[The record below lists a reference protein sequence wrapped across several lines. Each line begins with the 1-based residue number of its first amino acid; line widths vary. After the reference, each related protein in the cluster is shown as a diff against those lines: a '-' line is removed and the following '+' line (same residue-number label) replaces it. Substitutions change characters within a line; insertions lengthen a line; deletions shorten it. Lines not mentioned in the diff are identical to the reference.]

1 MKIQNKPDYLIFAD
15 DAKTG
20 ELESF
25 PNILRGWG
33 ITIDQTQSK
42 PPMEWMNG
50 VFHRI
55 DENTLYLL
63 QQGVPEWDSNV
74 LYPVDAVIKYKSK
87 LYIATVQND
96 NAIPSTNTTKWS
108 KVVPDIIDASI
119 TQKGVVKLN
128 SAINSTSTTEAA
140 TPSAVK
146 TAYDLANTDATTS
159 VKGRVQL
166 NSAINSIAENQA
178 ATPKAV
184 KIAYDLA
191 NTDATTSV
199 KGRVQLNSAINSV
212 LETQA
217 ATPKAV
223 KVAYDLANSRLPL
236 TGGTVTGTTNFTGK
250 LQQAGSDVITTKT
263 ISNYQG
269 LGVGQKWYDVKE
281 SRQLGVTYTNT
292 TGRPI
297 VIAVSLIGYS
307 SSPWVGMVTTI
318 DNVSINTG
326 SGGHDASWATKL
338 ASTSLIVPSG
348 STYKVTTSD
357 GGKIYIWA
365 ELK

>member
-1 MKIQNKPDYLIFAD
+1 MKIQKKPDYLIFAD

-33 ITIDQTQSK
+33 VTIDQTQSK

-63 QQGVPEWDSNV
+63 QQGVPEWDNNV

-96 NAIPSTNTTKWS
+96 NVIPSTNTTKWS
-108 KVVPDIIDASI
+108 KVVPDTIDAST

-146 TAYDLANTDATTS
+146 ITYDLANTDATTS

-166 NSAINSIAENQA
+166 NSSINSVTENQA

-184 KIAYDLA
+184 KAAYDLA
-191 NTDATTSV
+191 N
-199 KGRVQLNSAINSV
+199 G
-212 LETQA
+212 
-217 ATPKAV
+217 
-223 KVAYDLANSRLPL
+223 RLPL
-236 TGGTVTGTTNFTGK
+236 AGGIVTGTTNFTGK
-250 LQQAGSDVITTKT
+250 LQQAGSDVITEFTVN
-263 ISNYQG
+263 NY
-269 LGVGQKWYDVKE
+269 L
-281 SRQLGVTYTNT
+281 VTETVLY
-292 TGRPI
+292 
-297 VIAVSLIGYS
+297 
-307 SSPWVGMVTTI
+307 
-318 DNVSINTG
+318 
-326 SGGHDASWATKL
+326 
-338 ASTSLIVPSG
+338 PSG
-348 STYKVTTSD
+348 SQSSPPKINNNQRIIIDNPYPTAKTIVQLEIKPTTGNYEWATYDGSDDNGQPIYCGIKANKLGTKIVIQTAQTYILRPSFADCNPFNISSHIASVYYRIKVIKL
-357 GGKIYIWA
+357 GI
-365 ELK
+365 